1 MNKRKYKLLVVD
13 DEPSVLFTYRLLLER
28 EGYGVT
34 AVVSWREAMQHLASA
49 AFDLML
55 CDLSLEEQHT
65 GFELIDEA
73 RRTHAA
79 MPCIL
84 LTGYANIDAAQ
95 RAEQMG
101 VPVLYKPIDVKEFL
115 NSIATV
121 LRDTYAEAKTGS
133 GR

>member
-1 MNKRKYKLLVVD
+1 MSKRKYKLLVVD

-28 EGYGVT
+28 EGYT
-34 AVVSWREAMQHLASA
+34 AIAVVSCREALAALAESK
-49 AFDLML
+49 FDLML

-65 GFELIDEA
+65 GFEVIEEA
-73 RRTHAA
+73 RRLRPG

-84 LTGYANIDAAQ
+84 LTGYAAVEAAERAASLNI
-95 RAEQMG
+95 
-101 VPVLYKPIDVKEFL
+101 PVLYKPIDVKEFL
-115 NSIATV
+115 TTIAAV

>member
-1 MNKRKYKLLVVD
+1 MTKRKYKLLVVD

-28 EGYGVT
+28 EGYLPT
-34 AVVSWREAMQHLASA
+34 ALTSWREAVQHLKKER
-49 AFDLML
+49 FDLVL

-65 GFELIDEA
+65 GFEVIEEA
-73 RRTHAA
+73 QRSHPG

-84 LTGYANIDAAQ
+84 LTGYANVDAAQ
-95 RAEQMG
+95 KAESMS

-115 NSIATV
+115 STIAAV

-133 GR
+133 GS

>member
-28 EGYGVT
+28 EGYVVA
-34 AVVSWREAMQHLASA
+34 AVVSWREAVRELAESR
-49 AFDLML
+49 FDMVL
-55 CDLSLEEQHT
+55 CDLSLEEQHS
-65 GFELIDEA
+65 GFEVIEEA
-73 RRTHAA
+73 RRRQPGA
-79 MPCIL
+79 PCVL
-84 LTGYANIDAAQ
+84 LTGYANVEAAQ
-95 RAEQMG
+95 HAEKIN

-115 NSIATV
+115 TTIATV